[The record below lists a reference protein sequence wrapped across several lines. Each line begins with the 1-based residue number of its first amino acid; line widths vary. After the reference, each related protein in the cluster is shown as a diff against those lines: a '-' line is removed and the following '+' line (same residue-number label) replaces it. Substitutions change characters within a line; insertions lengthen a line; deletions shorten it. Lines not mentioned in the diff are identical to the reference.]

1 MPADSPV
8 AVDRI
13 AGGWLH
19 RYTRSRAIS
28 IRGEQFG
35 KSPLRPRR
43 VHPARRSLG
52 IRAKVRLQHLFFI
65 ISLLLSLTVI
75 SMTAGNLRGAW
86 DDVSKARG
94 SLEAIEHL
102 QVLLVAAEMASR
114 ERGPAN
120 GVLGDDLPGD
130 PARRAR
136 LKTAREQTD
145 QAFSALQDAMDS
157 AAMPRQGVG
166 RTVGQARAQ
175 LIRARA
181 AIDLTASRPRSVRS
195 PEEIRSAVS
204 QMFGVIDALGPAII
218 TLTNEAQTTYP
229 SAANA
234 LMAARLAADLREYA
248 GQLGSQFT
256 VVLTT
261 RQPLSAAEQVAIERL
276 RGRVE
281 LLRKQLLERTATL
294 GDRAAVQAAM
304 TDVQSRYFESAIPF
318 VEALATTGLN
328 SGRYGV
334 DTAGFAARYVPDMD
348 AIVAL
353 RDVLINEALADARS
367 GLERIHGA
375 ALWMAGGGLA
385 TLTLLGVTLWMIHR
399 RVVRPLGRTAQL
411 ISAIAEGQLD
421 LHVPKP
427 KYRDELADVLNA
439 LAVLRQHSET
449 RLALEE
455 ERQRLV
461 DQLRD
466 QSNTDFLTGLPNRRG
481 FFELAEHDLTTMHR
495 HGHPVT
501 LAIFDLD
508 HFKQINDTHGHAV
521 GDNVLV
527 EVAALCCRHSRS
539 GDVVARYGGEEF
551 LVLMPYCTLEDGALQ
566 ADRLRRHIEALRI
579 PLPDGG
585 ELHITASFGVEQCL
599 PSDPSIDG
607 VISRA
612 DERLYI
618 AKSSGRNRV
627 VSVQAG

>member
-1 MPADSPV
+1 
-8 AVDRI
+8 
-13 AGGWLH
+13 
-19 RYTRSRAIS
+19 
-28 IRGEQFG
+28 
-35 KSPLRPRR
+35 
-43 VHPARRSLG
+43 
-52 IRAKVRLQHLFFI
+52 
-65 ISLLLSLTVI
+65 
-75 SMTAGNLRGAW
+75 MTAGSVRGAW
-86 DDVSKARG
+86 DDVSKAQG

-130 PARRAR
+130 PAKRAR
-136 LKTAREQTD
+136 LKAARDRTD
-145 QAFSALQDAMDS
+145 KAFATLQGALDRAS
-157 AAMPRQGVG
+157 MPQPGASRP
-166 RTVGQARAQ
+166 VGQALAQ

-181 AIDLTASRPRSVRS
+181 AIDLTASRPRSARGAD
-195 PEEIRSAVS
+195 EIRGAVS

-234 LMAARLAADLREYA
+234 LIAARLAADLREYA

-256 VVLTT
+256 VALTT
-261 RQPLSAAEQVAIERL
+261 RQPLSGAERVAIERL

-281 LLRKQLLERTATL
+281 LLRKQLLERTATNS
-294 GDRAAVQAAM
+294 DRAEVQAAM
-304 TDVQSRYFESAIPF
+304 ASMQKHYFDSAIPF
-318 VEALATTGLN
+318 VEAQTATGLH
-328 SGRYGV
+328 SGHYDV

-348 AIVAL
+348 AIVSL
-353 RDVLINEALADARS
+353 RDVLINEALVDAQA
-367 GLERIHGA
+367 GLDKIHSKA
-375 ALWMAGGGLA
+375 RWMAGGGLA
-385 TLTLLGVTLWMIHR
+385 TIALLALTLWMIHR

-411 ISAIAEGQLD
+411 ISAIAQGRLD
-421 LHVPKP
+421 LDVPRP
-427 KYRDELADVLNA
+427 KYRDELAEVLEA
-439 LAVLRQHSET
+439 IAVLRQHSEA
-449 RLALEE
+449 RLVLEE

-508 HFKQINDTHGHAV
+508 HFKQINDTHGHTV
-521 GDNVLV
+521 GDSVLV
-527 EVAALCCRHSRS
+527 EVAALCCQHSRS

-566 ADRLRRHIEALRI
+566 ADRLRRHIEAMRI
-579 PLPDGG
+579 PLPEGG

-599 PSDPSIDG
+599 PGDPSIHG

-612 DERLYI
+612 DERLYA

-627 VSVQAG
+627 VSNDAAMQAS